1 MVWGISCMAIT
12 VSIAIFK
19 NEKDYLIEDNE
30 IKLTIYQ
37 NYTVLWDII
46 KLPSM
51 KILVIALLTSMV
63 SKNIVEVKFKFFL
76 HNI

>member
-1 MVWGISCMAIT
+1 MVWGISYMAIT
-12 VSIAIFK
+12 ALIAIFK
-19 NEKDYLIEDNE
+19 NEKDYLIENNE
-30 IKLTIYQ
+30 TKLTIFQ

-51 KILVIALLTSMV
+51 KILAIALLTSMV
-63 SKNIVEVKFKFFL
+63 SKNIVKVKFKFFL

>member
-1 MVWGISCMAIT
+1 MVWGISYMAIT
-12 VSIAIFK
+12 ALIAIFK

-30 IKLTIYQ
+30 TKLTIFQ
-37 NYTVLWDII
+37 NYTVLWDIM

-51 KILVIALLTSMV
+51 KILTIALLTTMV

>member
-1 MVWGISCMAIT
+1 MVWAILCMAIT
-12 VSIAIFK
+12 VLIAIFK

-30 IKLTIYQ
+30 TKLTIFQ

-51 KILVIALLTSMV
+51 KVLAIALLTLMV
-63 SKNIVEVKFKFFL
+63 SKNVVKVKFKFFL